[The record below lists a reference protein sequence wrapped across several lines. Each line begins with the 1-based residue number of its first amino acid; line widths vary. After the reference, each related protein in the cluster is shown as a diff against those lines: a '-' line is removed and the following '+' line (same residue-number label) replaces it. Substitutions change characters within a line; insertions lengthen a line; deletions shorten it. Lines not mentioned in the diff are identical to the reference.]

1 MGQSTGIGLV
11 ILMGSSVAWLIV
23 ADADFVGLRGGR
35 CLCHSKPHKFDM
47 TTQLIIGSMAD
58 LMVREIWGAYEH
70 AHRQRIMQLIRVVEC
85 YSEPLLFVEASQTQP
100 WRLLH
105 LNDAAISTTGK

>member
-1 MGQSTGIGLV
+1 METHNSACFMTYAG
-11 ILMGSSVAWLIV
+11 GS
-23 ADADFVGLRGGR
+23 R

-47 TTQLIIGSMAD
+47 TTQLIISSMSD

-70 AHRQRIMQLIRVVEC
+70 AHKQRIMQLIRVVDC

-105 LNDAAISTTGK
+105 LNDSAASNTGVPFFMEI

>member
-1 MGQSTGIGLV
+1 
-11 ILMGSSVAWLIV
+11 MGSSVAWLIV

>member
-1 MGQSTGIGLV
+1 MTC
-11 ILMGSSVAWLIV
+11 AH
-23 ADADFVGLRGGR
+23 AGGNR

-47 TTQLIIGSMAD
+47 TTQLIIGSMSD

-70 AHRQRIMQLIRVVEC
+70 AHKQRIMQLIRVVDC

-105 LNDAAISTTGK
+105 LNDSAASNTGILSSI